1 MRREVLATSASPALQ
16 IGEGV
21 FFTDVDRLDMIGGD
35 VAKSAPTRVLSLFLI
50 VIFRFAVSMAG
61 TAR

>member
-1 MRREVLATSASPALQ
+1 
-16 IGEGV
+16 V
-21 FFTDVDRLDMIGGD
+21 FFTDVDRLDMMGGD

-50 VIFRFAVSMAG
+50 GIFRFAVSMAG